1 MLGGRQHDRG
11 RGDLTMFA
19 MESDMPLV
27 RALVLSAVLLLAN
40 GCSSWH
46 TVPLRPEAA
55 PVIDASHPV
64 RVFRANG
71 TFVVL
76 WSPQVVGD
84 SIIGDVGNP
93 PLRSAVA
100 LRDVQRLQV
109 LGASAART
117 AGAVGVG
124 IGMTAVIVG
133 LGFLGLVALMFGM

>member
-1 MLGGRQHDRG
+1 
-11 RGDLTMFA
+11 
-19 MESDMPLV
+19 MPLI
-27 RALVLSAVLLLAN
+27 RALVVSAVLLVAH

-46 TVPLRPEAA
+46 TVPLRPEVA

-64 RVFRANG
+64 RVIRANG

-76 WSPQVVGD
+76 WRPQVVGD
-84 SIIGDVGNP
+84 SLIGDVGHP
-93 PLRSAVA
+93 PLRTAVA

-124 IGMTAVIVG
+124 FGATALLAGI
-133 LGFLGLVALMFGM
+133 GFLGLVALLLGG